1 MIELK
6 NISYAPEHGK
16 LGLLDLYAPPGAINC
31 PIVVVIHGGALREF
45 SKERMNGIATW
56 IAQQGWVAVNINYRL
71 LPDCSYPAPLEDTL
85 AACRWVREG
94 KHKEL
99 ERHDLGRVV
108 LLGASA
114 GGFLALAA
122 GLILGSQHVRAI
134 VSISGPTQP
143 GWYGKD
149 TTREGHDPRLF
160 CAPTELVGPEA
171 PPILAVHSRND
182 KLVAPEE
189 SAAMVEGMQSAGRSG
204 RLYLFDG
211 PGEQHG
217 IWRNTQ
223 EPLYLFPHI
232 EDAIADFL
240 RENFRVANLSHLDSF
255 AEDTLFARA
264 A

>member
-1 MIELK
+1 MRQWQDIA
-6 NISYAPEHGK
+6 YAPEHGER
-16 LGLLDLYAPPGAINC
+16 GLLNISLPDQGTAC
-31 PIVVVIHGGALREF
+31 PIVMVIHGGALREF
-45 SKERMNGIATW
+45 SKERMAGVVAW
-56 IAQQGWVAVNINYRL
+56 IVEQGWAAVNINYRM
-71 LPDCSYPAPLEDTL
+71 LPDHPYPASLEDTL
-85 AACRWVREG
+85 AACRWVCEG

-99 ERHDLGRVV
+99 ERHDLGQVA

-143 GWYGKD
+143 GWYGQD
-149 TTREGHDPRLF
+149 VSREGYDPRLF
-160 CAPTELVGPEA
+160 CAPTELVGPDA

-189 SAAMVEGMQSAGRSG
+189 SAAMVEGMQNAGRSA

-232 EDAIADFL
+232 EGAIADFL
-240 RENFRVANLSHLDSF
+240 RENFRVANLSHSDSF
-255 AEDTLFARA
+255 AQDTLFARPA
-264 A
+264 

>member
-1 MIELK
+1 MKSLK
-6 NISYAPEHGK
+6 DIPYALEYGK
-16 LGLLDLYAPPGAINC
+16 SGLLDLHVPAGAINR
-31 PIVVVIHGGALREF
+31 PVVIVIHGGALREF
-45 SKERMNGIATW
+45 SKERMEGIANW
-56 IAQQGWVAVNINYRL
+56 ITEQGWVAVNINYRL
-71 LPDCSYPAPLEDTL
+71 LPDHPYPASLEDSL
-85 AACRWVREG
+85 AACRWVRAGNHE
-94 KHKEL
+94 EL
-99 ERHDLGRVV
+99 QQHDLGRVA

-114 GGFLALAA
+114 GGFLALVA
-122 GLILGSQHVRAI
+122 GFILGLQHVRAI

-149 TTREGHDPRLF
+149 ATRERHAPRLF
-160 CAPTELVGPEA
+160 CAPTELVGPDA

-189 SAAMVEGMQSAGRSG
+189 SAAIVERMQSAGRSA

-240 RENFRVANLSHLDSF
+240 RE
-255 AEDTLFARA
+255 TL
-264 A
+264 